1 MINLK
6 KCPFCGGDAE
16 IFSTGDYLK
25 KTFYRIHCKK
35 FCCLQVNFYSSKIA
49 AVEAWNRRANDDTD

>member
-6 KCPFCGGDAE
+6 KCPFCGSDAE
-16 IFSTGDYLK
+16 IFSTRDYLK

-35 FCCLQVNFYSSKIA
+35 FCCLQVNFYSSEIA
-49 AVEAWNRRANDDTD
+49 AVEAWNRRVNDDTD